1 MTHQFLKKN
10 LLVLLLLALL
20 LDTFLPSLVDGA
32 CQAIIPGLLEGL
44 GTLGAGLFGAI
55 GGSNSTS
62 SSNAMNYKINQM
74 NNEFNAAEAQKAR
87 DYQTE
92 MWERNNAYNDPSAA
106 RQRLASAGYNPYLA
120 LSSGAAG
127 SATNVGSPSTASAAS
142 AAPQQPYDWSTLA
155 SSVSSAAQIFNQS
168 QQTDAQ
174 VSALQGQ
181 KSLADAQTYSVLSNV
196 DWYKLGPEYRRW
208 LQTTGASRAALS
220 LNTDKQQLEN
230 MQWSRNIMEAQR
242 NQLLLSNEQ
251 QRIMNKYI
259 DQGQQLQIQ
268 IYAAQYYDL
277 MASGHLK
284 YQQAKTELS
293 QRVYLAAL
301 ASGHRI
307 SNKIA
312 ESTADSLIQ
321 AQNAQNASSTSYFKG
336 FGSGSY
342 NAGINDTWIKYN
354 QARQGIWQYSKRYW
368 DEALN
373 ATSAVGNLVGN
384 VKSRR

>member
-1 MTHQFLKKN
+1 MP
-10 LLVLLLLALL
+10 LLLLLLLAFL
-20 LDTFLPSLVDGA
+20 LDAFLPSLVDGD
-32 CQAIIPGLLEGL
+32 CQAIIPGLIEGI
-44 GTLGAGLFGAI
+44 GTLGAGLVGAI
-55 GGSNSTS
+55 GGSRSTS
-62 SSNAMNYKINQM
+62 SANAMNYKINQM

-120 LSSGAAG
+120 LNSGAAG

-142 AAPQQPYDWSTLA
+142 AAPQQPYDWNNLA
-155 SSVSSAAQIFNQS
+155 SSVSSAFQIANQS
-168 QQTDAQ
+168 QQTNAS

-181 KSLADAQTYSVLSNV
+181 KALADAETYQTLSNV
-196 DWYKLGPEYRRW
+196 DWYKLSPEYRRW

-230 MQWSRNIMEAQR
+230 MQWSRNVLEAQR
-242 NQLLLSNEQ
+242 TQLLLSNEQ
-251 QRIMNKYI
+251 QRVMNKYI
-259 DQGQQLQIQ
+259 DQGQQLQVQ

-293 QRVYLAAL
+293 QRIYLAAL
-301 ASGHRI
+301 ASGQRI

-321 AQNAQNASSTSYFKG
+321 AQNAQNASSASYYKG
-336 FGSGSY
+336 FGSGAY

-354 QARQGIWQYSKRYW
+354 QARQGNWQYGKRYW

-373 ATSAVGNLVGN
+373 AASTVGNLVGN
-384 VKSRR
+384 IRPRR

>member
-1 MTHQFLKKN
+1 MP
-10 LLVLLLLALL
+10 LLLLLLLAFL

-44 GTLGAGLFGAI
+44 GTLGAGIVGAI
-55 GGSNSTS
+55 GGSSSTS
-62 SSNAMNYKINQM
+62 SANAMNYKINQM

-120 LSSGAAG
+120 LNSGAAG
-127 SATNVGSPSTASAAS
+127 TATNVGSPSTASAAS

-155 SSVSSAAQIFNQS
+155 SSVASAAQIFNQT

-181 KSLADAQTYSVLSNV
+181 KSLSEAQTYSTLSNV
-196 DWYKLGPEYRRW
+196 DWYKLSPEYRRW
-208 LQTTGASRAALS
+208 LQTTGASRAVLS

-230 MQWSRNIMEAQR
+230 MQWSRNVMEAQR

-251 QRIMNKYI
+251 QKIMNKYI

-301 ASGHRI
+301 ASGQRI

-321 AQNAQNASSTSYFKG
+321 AQNAQNASAASYYKG
-336 FGSGSY
+336 FGSGAY

-354 QARQGIWQYSKRYW
+354 QARQGNWQYNKRYW

-373 ATSAVGNLVGN
+373 AVSTVGN
-384 VKSRR
+384 VVGNVRSRR

>member
-1 MTHQFLKKN
+1 MP
-10 LLVLLLLALL
+10 LLLLLLIAFL
-20 LDTFLPSLVDGA
+20 LDTFLPSLVDGS
-32 CQAIIPGLLEGL
+32 CQAIIPGLIEGL
-44 GTLGAGLFGAI
+44 GTLGAGLVGVI
-55 GGSNSTS
+55 GSSESTRS
-62 SSNAMNYKINQM
+62 ANAMNYKINQM

-92 MWERNNAYNDPSAA
+92 MWERSNAYNDPSAA

-120 LSSGAAG
+120 LNSGAAG

-142 AAPQQPYDWSTLA
+142 AAPQQPYDWNSLA
-155 SSVSSAAQIFNQS
+155 SSVSSAFQIANQS
-168 QQTDAQ
+168 QQTNAS

-181 KSLADAQTYSVLSNV
+181 KALADAETYQTLSNV
-196 DWYKLGPEYRRW
+196 DWYKLSPEYRRW

-242 NQLLLSNEQ
+242 TQLLLSNEQ
-251 QRIMNKYI
+251 QKIMNKYI

-284 YQQAKTELS
+284 YQQARTELS

-301 ASGHRI
+301 ASGQRI

-321 AQNAQNASSTSYFKG
+321 AQNAQNASSTFYYKG
-336 FGSGSY
+336 FGSGAY
-342 NAGINDTWIKYN
+342 NAGINDTWITYN
-354 QARQGIWQYSKRYW
+354 QARQGIWQYGKRYW

-373 ATSAVGNLVGN
+373 AASTVGNFIGN
-384 VKSRR
+384 VRPRR

>member
-1 MTHQFLKKN
+1 MT
-10 LLVLLLLALL
+10 LLLLLLLAFL
-20 LDTFLPSLVDGA
+20 LDTFLPSLVDGS
-32 CQAIIPGLLEGL
+32 CQAILPGLLEGL
-44 GTLGAGLFGAI
+44 GTLGAGIVGVI
-55 GGSNSTS
+55 GGSKSNS

-74 NNEFNAAEAQKAR
+74 NNEFNASEAQKAR

-120 LSSGAAG
+120 LGSGAAG
-127 SATNVGSPSTASAAS
+127 TATNVGSPSTASAAS

-155 SSVSSAAQIFNQS
+155 NSIASAAQVFNQT

-181 KSLADAQTYSVLSNV
+181 KSLSEAETYNTLSNV

-208 LQTTGASRAALS
+208 LQVTGASRASLS

-230 MQWSRNIMEAQR
+230 MQWSRNVLEAQR

-251 QRIMNKYI
+251 QKIMNKYI
-259 DQGQQLQIQ
+259 DQGQQLQVQ
-268 IYAAQYYDL
+268 IYAARYYDL
-277 MASGHLK
+277 MASGQVK

-293 QRVYLAAL
+293 QRIYLASL
-301 ASGHRI
+301 ASGQRI

-312 ESTADSLIQ
+312 ESTADALIQ
-321 AQNAQNASSTSYFKG
+321 AQNAQNASAASYSKG
-336 FGSGSY
+336 FGSGAY

-354 QARQGIWQYSKRYW
+354 QARQGSWQYSKRYW
-368 DEALN
+368 DEAMN
-373 ATSAVGNLVGN
+373 AASVVGNFVGN
-384 VKSRR
+384 VRARR

>member
-1 MTHQFLKKN
+1 MP
-10 LLVLLLLALL
+10 LLLLLLLAFL
-20 LDTFLPSLVDGA
+20 LDAFLPSLVDGSF
-32 CQAIIPGLLEGL
+32 QAIIPGLLEGI
-44 GTLGAGLFGAI
+44 GVLGAGIAGAF
-55 GGSNSTS
+55 GGSKSTS
-62 SSNAMNYKINQM
+62 STNAMNYKINQM

-92 MWERNNAYNDPSAA
+92 MWEKNNAYNDPSAA

-120 LSSGAAG
+120 LNSGAAG

-142 AAPQQPYDWSTLA
+142 AAPQQPYDWSDLA
-155 SSVSSAAQIFNQS
+155 SSVSSAFQIVNQS
-168 QQTDAQ
+168 QQTNAS
-174 VSALQGQ
+174 VAALQGQ
-181 KSLADAQTYSVLSNV
+181 KSLADAETYQTLSNV
-196 DWYKLGPEYRRW
+196 DWYKLSPDYRRW
-208 LQTTGASRAALS
+208 LQATGSSRAALS
-220 LNTDKQQLEN
+220 LDTDKQQLEN

-242 NQLLLSNEQ
+242 TQLLLSNEQ
-251 QRIMNKYI
+251 QKIMNKYI
-259 DQGQQLQIQ
+259 DEGQQLQVQ

-293 QRVYLAAL
+293 QRIYLAAL
-301 ASGHRI
+301 ASGQRI

-321 AQNAQNASSTSYFKG
+321 AQNAQNASSASYSKG
-336 FGSGSY
+336 FGSGAY

-354 QARQGIWQYSKRYW
+354 QARHGNWQYGKRYW

-373 ATSAVGNLVGN
+373 AASTVGNIIGSVR
-384 VKSRR
+384 SRH

>member
-1 MTHQFLKKN
+1 MKKN
-10 LLVLLLLALL
+10 LLLLLLLAIL

-32 CQAIIPGLLEGL
+32 CQALMPGLLEGL
-44 GTLGAGLFGAI
+44 GTLGAGIVGAI
-55 GGSNSTS
+55 GGSRSTS

-120 LSSGAAG
+120 LNSGAAG
-127 SATNVGSPSTASAAS
+127 TATNVGSPSTASAAS

-155 SSVSSAAQIFNQS
+155 NSVASAAQIFNQT
-168 QQTDAQ
+168 QNTDAQ

-181 KSLADAQTYSVLSNV
+181 RSLFEAQTYNSLSNI
-196 DWYKLGPEYRRW
+196 DWYKLSPEYRRW

-230 MQWSRNIMEAQR
+230 MQWSRNVMEAQR
-242 NQLLLSNEQ
+242 NHLLLSNQ
-251 QRIMNKYI
+251 QQQIMNKYI

-268 IYAAQYYDL
+268 IYASQYYDL

-301 ASGHRI
+301 ASGQRI

-321 AQNAQNASSTSYFKG
+321 AQNAQNASSASYYKG
-336 FGSGSY
+336 FGSGAY

-354 QARQGIWQYSKRYW
+354 QARQGNWLYSKRYW

-373 ATSAVGNLVGN
+373 AASTVGNFIGN
-384 VKSRR
+384 VRPRR

>member
-1 MTHQFLKKN
+1 M
-10 LLVLLLLALL
+10 
-20 LDTFLPSLVDGA
+20 VDGA
-32 CQAIIPGLLEGL
+32 CQAIIPGLIEGL
-44 GTLGAGLFGAI
+44 GTLGAGIVGAI
-55 GGSNSTS
+55 GGSKSTS
-62 SSNAMNYKINQM
+62 SANAMNYKINQM

-120 LSSGAAG
+120 LNSGAAG
-127 SATNVGSPSTASAAS
+127 TATNVGSPSTASAAS

-155 SSVSSAAQIFNQS
+155 SSVASAAQIFNQT

-181 KSLADAQTYSVLSNV
+181 KSLSEAQTYSTLSNV
-196 DWYKLGPEYRRW
+196 DWYKLGPEYRHW

-251 QRIMNKYI
+251 QKIMNKYI

-301 ASGHRI
+301 ASGQRI

-312 ESTADSLIQ
+312 ESTADALIQ
-321 AQNAQNASSTSYFKG
+321 AQNAQNASSASYFEG
-336 FGSGSY
+336 FGSGAY

-373 ATSAVGNLVGN
+373 AASTVGNFVGTIRP
-384 VKSRR
+384 RR

>member
-1 MTHQFLKKN
+1 MF
-10 LLVLLLLALL
+10 
-20 LDTFLPSLVDGA
+20 
-32 CQAIIPGLLEGL
+32 GLLSPIL
-44 GTLGAGLFGAI
+44 GAVSTLGAGIAGSI
-55 GGSNSTS
+55 GGSKSTS
-62 SSNAMNYKINQM
+62 SANAMNYKINQM
-74 NNEFNAAEAQKAR
+74 NNEFNAAEAQKSR

-92 MWERNNAYNDPSAA
+92 MWERTNAYNDPSAV
-106 RQRLASAGYNPYLA
+106 RQRLSSAGYNPYLA
-120 LSSGAAG
+120 LDSGAAG
-127 SATNVGSPSTASAAS
+127 TASNVGSSSTASAAS

-155 SSVSSAAQIFNQS
+155 SSISSASQVFNQT
-168 QQTDAQ
+168 QQSNAQ

-230 MQWSRNIMEAQR
+230 MQWSRNVMEAQR

-251 QRIMNKYI
+251 QKIMNKYI
-259 DQGQQLQIQ
+259 DQGQQLQVQ

-284 YQQAKTELS
+284 YQQARTELS

-301 ASGHRI
+301 ASGQRI

-312 ESTADSLIQ
+312 ESTADALIQ
-321 AQNAQNASSTSYFKG
+321 AQNAQNASNTSYYKG

-354 QARQGIWQYSKRYW
+354 QARQGNWQYSKRYW

-373 ATSAVGNLVGN
+373 ASSVVGNIVGN
-384 VKSRR
+384 VRSRR

>member
-1 MTHQFLKKN
+1 MF
-10 LLVLLLLALL
+10 
-20 LDTFLPSLVDGA
+20 
-32 CQAIIPGLLEGL
+32 GLLSPIL
-44 GTLGAGLFGAI
+44 GAVGSLGAGITGAI
-55 GGSNSTS
+55 GGSKSTS
-62 SSNAMNYKINQM
+62 SANAMNYKINQM
-74 NNEFNAAEAQKAR
+74 NNEFNAAEAQKSR

-92 MWERNNAYNDPSAA
+92 MWERTNAYNDPSAV

-120 LSSGAAG
+120 LNSGAAG
-127 SATNVGSPSTASAAS
+127 TASNVGSSSTASAAS

-155 SSVSSAAQIFNQS
+155 SSISSAAQVFNQT
-168 QQTDAQ
+168 QQSNAQ

-181 KSLADAQTYSVLSNV
+181 RSLADAQTYSVLSNV

-242 NQLLLSNEQ
+242 NQLLLSNEH
-251 QRIMNKYI
+251 QRIMNKYL

-284 YQQAKTELS
+284 YSQAQTQLA
-293 QRVYLAAL
+293 QRIFLAAQ
-301 ASGHRI
+301 ASGQRI
-307 SNKIA
+307 SNRIA
-312 ESTADSLIQ
+312 ESTAGALIQ
-321 AQNAQNASSTSYFKG
+321 AQNAQNASFTSYYKG
-336 FGSGSY
+336 FGSGAY

-354 QARQGIWQYSKRYW
+354 QARQGNWQYGKRYW
-368 DEALN
+368 DETLN
-373 ATSAVGNLVGN
+373 AASVIGNFVGN
-384 VKSRR
+384 VGSFRPLR

>member
-1 MTHQFLKKN
+1 M
-10 LLVLLLLALL
+10 
-20 LDTFLPSLVDGA
+20 VDGA
-32 CQAIIPGLLEGL
+32 CQAIIPGLIEGI
-44 GTLGAGLFGAI
+44 GALGAGIVGAI
-55 GGSNSTS
+55 GGSKSTS
-62 SSNAMNYKINQM
+62 SANAMNYKINQM

-120 LSSGAAG
+120 LNSGAAG
-127 SATNVGSPSTASAAS
+127 TATNVGSPSTATAAA

-155 SSVSSAAQIFNQS
+155 SSVASAAQIFNQS

-181 KSLADAQTYSVLSNV
+181 KSLSEAQTYSILSSV
-196 DWYKLGPEYRRW
+196 DWYKLSPEYRRW

-230 MQWSRNIMEAQR
+230 MQWSRNVMEAQR

-251 QRIMNKYI
+251 QKIMNKYI

-277 MASGHLK
+277 MASGQLK

-301 ASGHRI
+301 ASGQRI

-312 ESTADSLIQ
+312 ESTADALIQ
-321 AQNAQNASSTSYFKG
+321 AQNAQNASAASYFKG
-336 FGSGSY
+336 FGSGAY

-354 QARQGIWQYSKRYW
+354 QVRQGNWLYSKRYW

-373 ATSAVGNLVGN
+373 ATSAVGNIVGS
-384 VKSRR
+384 VRPRR

>member
-1 MTHQFLKKN
+1 MVDINTFQAAFD
-10 LLVLLLLALL
+10 LLS
-20 LDTFLPSLVDGA
+20 PIIGA
-32 CQAIIPGLLEGL
+32 V
-44 GTLGAGLFGAI
+44 GTLGAGIAGSI
-55 GGSNSTS
+55 GGSKSTS
-62 SSNAMNYKINQM
+62 SANAMNYKIAQM
-74 NNEFNAAEAQKAR
+74 NNEFNAAEAQKSR

-92 MWERNNAYNDPSAA
+92 MWERANAYNDPFAV

-120 LSSGAAG
+120 LNSGAAG
-127 SATNVGSPSTASAAS
+127 TASNVGSPSTASAAS
-142 AAPQQPYDWSTLA
+142 AAPQQPYDWSTL
-155 SSVSSAAQIFNQS
+155 SSSISSAAQVFNQT
-168 QQTDAQ
+168 QQSSAQ

-230 MQWSRNIMEAQR
+230 MQWSRNVMEAQR

-251 QRIMNKYI
+251 QKIMNKYI
-259 DQGQQLQIQ
+259 DQGQQLQVQ

-301 ASGHRI
+301 ASGQRI

-312 ESTADSLIQ
+312 ESTADALIQ
-321 AQNAQNASSTSYFKG
+321 AQNAQNASSTSYHKG
-336 FGSGSY
+336 FGSGAY
-342 NAGINDTWIKYN
+342 NAGLNDTWIKYN
-354 QARQGIWQYSKRYW
+354 QARQGNWRYDKRYW

-373 ATSAVGNLVGN
+373 AFSAVGNFVGN
-384 VKSRR
+384 VRPRR